1 MEKVFTY
8 QFNPLR
14 ITSIYSSNPLNSPLQ
29 QGSGLSLICLAQPYS
44 MIYACICISCAPPI
58 IPLSD
63 NVDKALSPGDPH
75 MKKKRFLVCSL
86 RDVILFVVFGL
97 N

>member
-1 MEKVFTY
+1 MEKVIIY

-14 ITSIYSSNPLNSPLQ
+14 ITSIYSSKPLNSPLQ
-29 QGSGLSLICLAQPYS
+29 QGSGLSLICPEEPYS
-44 MIYACICISCAPPI
+44 MIYACICISCALPI

-63 NVDKALSPGDPH
+63 NVDKVLSPGDPH
-75 MKKKRFLVCSL
+75 MKKKGVPLYSL